1 MCRILGLDQ
10 RGKRP
15 PDSATMLS
23 TLTLDSDS
31 QICCLYNWKDCLVA
45 ATLQNRQDMMSNS
58 KTRIK
63 TIETSRAVGGRS

>member
-1 MCRILGLDQ
+1 MCRNLGLDQ

-23 TLTLDSDS
+23 TLALDSDS
-31 QICCLYNWKDCLVA
+31 QSCCVYNWKDCLAA

-58 KTRIK
+58 KIRIK
-63 TIETSRAVGGRS
+63 TIETSRAAGGRS